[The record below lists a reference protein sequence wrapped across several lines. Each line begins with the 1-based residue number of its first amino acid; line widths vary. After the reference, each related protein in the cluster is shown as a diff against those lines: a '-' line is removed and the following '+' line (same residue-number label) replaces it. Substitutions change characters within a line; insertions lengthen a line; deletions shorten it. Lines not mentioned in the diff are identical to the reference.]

1 MACDM
6 DRVRTLRVLTRPVKE
21 FALAQVCSQCD
32 ALAPPLQ
39 QLMTLHSEEGGAAEE
54 PGPDQYDQCDVE

>member
-1 MACDM
+1 MACAI
-6 DRVRTLRVLTRPVKE
+6 DRVSTLRASTRPVKE
-21 FALAQVCSQCD
+21 FAPGQICSRCD

-54 PGPDQYDQCDVE
+54 SGPDQYDQRDVE